1 MSIVSIYCLNLV
13 GYSIVLYFCVRVLL
27 FFYYELRENDGI
39 FWYFFIIFRIIISLL
54 FVNLI
59 WFFFS
64 NVKLYN
70 GDDGMYCI
78 MVGNIYVYVFKLFW
92 CLFGIVIIKIL
103 INICYCLYIFIC
115 YYNVLNFIYYFK
127 LYRNDSLLILFEN
140 LDIM

>member
-13 GYSIVLYFCVRVLL
+13 GYSSVLYFCVRVLL
-27 FFYYELRENDGI
+27 FFYYEFWENDGI
-39 FWYFFIIFRIIISLL
+39 FWYFFIIFRIISSLL

-70 GDDGMYCI
+70 EDDGMYCI
-78 MVGNIYVYVFKLFW
+78 MVGNIYIYVFKLFW

-103 INICYCLYIFIC
+103 IIICYCLYIFIC

>member
-39 FWYFFIIFRIIISLL
+39 CWYFFIIFRIIISLL

-78 MVGNIYVYVFKLFW
+78 MVGNIYIYVFKLFW

-103 INICYCLYIFIC
+103 IIICYCLYIFIC

>member
-78 MVGNIYVYVFKLFW
+78 MVGNIYIYVFKLFW

-103 INICYCLYIFIC
+103 IIICYCLYIFIC

>member
-78 MVGNIYVYVFKLFW
+78 MVGNIYIYVFKLFW